1 VKVTATPLPRATAA
15 DLAEPL
21 PDEVAPR
28 RLWRSLGVLAAIA
41 VGVAAAIVLVPG
53 IGDLREQFAH
63 ASPWW
68 VVLGVA
74 LEVASTLS
82 YVVAFRAVFCTRM
95 RWSASYKIAVAE
107 LGADSVLPVGGAG
120 GLALGAWALRRGGM
134 PGEQIAR
141 KTVAFFLL
149 TSVPNVVLLFVLGIA
164 LSLRLV
170 PGHVGLALTIVP
182 AAVAVGA
189 IAGTL
194 LIGRLSDRA
203 HRRRAEAGAKGAFRR
218 LLPVLRAVADGVD
231 DALAM
236 LRTRDPR
243 LLAGV
248 VGYMAFDLL
257 VLWAAFRALGST
269 PPLALIAI
277 AYVIGQLGNL
287 VPLPGGVGGVE
298 GGLIGALVV
307 YGVEAVPATA
317 AVLLYRAIQLWVPA
331 GLGAVAFVQLRRML
345 RGEATEIALCKEG
358 DVLEVLGRGPVVV
371 SRPVAAERELTR
383 AGPPR
388 PPPDV

>member
-1 VKVTATPLPRATAA
+1 
-15 DLAEPL
+15 
-21 PDEVAPR
+21 
-28 RLWRSLGVLAAIA
+28 
-41 VGVAAAIVLVPG
+41 
-53 IGDLREQFAH
+53 
-63 ASPWW
+63 
-68 VVLGVA
+68 
-74 LEVASTLS
+74 
-82 YVVAFRAVFCTRM
+82 M